1 MLQKT
6 YKFFNQST
14 RLAFFE
20 RVKGYVSKSYNNSDE
35 IDSIALQYNLEKIY
49 RFDLGENVIGCSPIV
64 HQFMQRLQ
72 NSTPKDIPL
81 NNYPEIIHRR
91 IRKRIAEYHHVDA
104 NSVVISTGLDA
115 IIDLISR
122 VFFDPKD
129 YYLSLVPSFYLF
141 EEYSE
146 RMGAIPIF
154 LELNEEDNFLLTAE
168 KLDEL
173 KELVEKFKPKIIW
186 IANPNNPTGQV
197 IHENALEEIIK
208 VAERN
213 NSFVVIDEAYIE
225 FLPDFKQKS
234 TMQFV
239 NKYSNLMV
247 LRTFSK
253 AFGLAGMRIGYLISS
268 SSDIINAML
277 MLRSHFP
284 VTQLAL
290 TMASIAL
297 NDECFLEDS
306 RKYTKAF
313 SKELFTSLKQ
323 LKSFRCIPS
332 ETNIFIVKN
341 IYLSE
346 KELDQEFRKRGIIS
360 SYVNFPAQN
369 ERQYLRITIRDKN
382 DNRYFYN
389 VCQQIDSE
397 VVINFHSYYKSKFK
411 HLPLYNTK
419 YLEPLKPVVLSM

>member
-1 MLQKT
+1 
-6 YKFFNQST
+6 
-14 RLAFFE
+14 
-20 RVKGYVSKSYNNSDE
+20 
-35 IDSIALQYNLEKIY
+35 
-49 RFDLGENVIGCSPIV
+49 
-64 HQFMQRLQ
+64 MQRLQ
-72 NSTPKDIPL
+72 YNSPKDIPL

-154 LELNEEDNFLLTAE
+154 LELNEEDNCLLTAE

>member
-1 MLQKT
+1 
-6 YKFFNQST
+6 
-14 RLAFFE
+14 
-20 RVKGYVSKSYNNSDE
+20 
-35 IDSIALQYNLEKIY
+35 
-49 RFDLGENVIGCSPIV
+49 
-64 HQFMQRLQ
+64 
-72 NSTPKDIPL
+72 
-81 NNYPEIIHRR
+81 
-91 IRKRIAEYHHVDA
+91 
-104 NSVVISTGLDA
+104 
-115 IIDLISR
+115 
-122 VFFDPKD
+122 
-129 YYLSLVPSFYLF
+129 
-141 EEYSE
+141 
-146 RMGAIPIF
+146 
-154 LELNEEDNFLLTAE
+154 
-168 KLDEL
+168 
-173 KELVEKFKPKIIW
+173 
-186 IANPNNPTGQV
+186 
-197 IHENALEEIIK
+197 
-208 VAERN
+208 
-213 NSFVVIDEAYIE
+213 
-225 FLPDFKQKS
+225 
-234 TMQFV
+234 
-239 NKYSNLMV
+239 
-247 LRTFSK
+247 
-253 AFGLAGMRIGYLISS
+253 
-268 SSDIINAML
+268 
-277 MLRSHFP
+277 
-284 VTQLAL
+284 
-290 TMASIAL
+290 MASIAL